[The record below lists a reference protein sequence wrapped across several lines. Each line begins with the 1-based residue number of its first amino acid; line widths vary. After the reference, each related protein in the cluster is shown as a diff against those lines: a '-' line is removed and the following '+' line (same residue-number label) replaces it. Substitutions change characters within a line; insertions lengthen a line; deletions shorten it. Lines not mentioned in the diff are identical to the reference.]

1 MRILALAALVLAACA
16 TPAVVT
22 GPLGERPGYLEAVTQ
37 GVPNED
43 AIVRR
48 IWTPG
53 LDESWIPQGLTV
65 AGDRVLV
72 GQYKPMPDLKSNTG
86 PCRVVALDAASGR
99 TVGSFSMPEGACTHA
114 GGLAWLGNGQLM
126 LADTRTIFRI
136 DLERALATG
145 RAEGAMKSLRLA
157 GDLRG
162 SFGASDGKDPWIGTW
177 TKDAVAKSRMYRLDN
192 ALFDARDGQTI
203 DDKVAKESIPV
214 PLESQGAAF
223 APDGTLW
230 TSSSNGR
237 WGKLYHLA
245 RDGRVLATHEMMAG
259 LEDLNFDAQG
269 RLWAVSESGT
279 RKYLSWPTR
288 FPFVFAID
296 LARLR

>member
-1 MRILALAALVLAACA
+1 
-16 TPAVVT
+16 
-22 GPLGERPGYLEAVTQ
+22 
-37 GVPNED
+37 VPNEA
-43 AIVRR
+43 AIVQR

-53 LDESWIPQGLTV
+53 LEQAWIPQGLAV

-72 GQYKPMPDLKSNTG
+72 AQYRPMPDLKANTG
-86 PCRVVALDAASGR
+86 PCRVVALDSSTGR
-99 TVGSFSMPEGACTHA
+99 QLGAFDMPEGACTHA

-136 DLERALATG
+136 DLERALASG
-145 RAEGAMKSLRLA
+145 KAQGAMKSLKLA

-162 SFGASDGKDPWIGTW
+162 SFAAFDGKDPWIGTW
-177 TKDAVAKSRMYRLDN
+177 TKDAVQKSRMYRLPS
-192 ALFDARDGQTI
+192 ALFDSLDGQSI
-203 DDKVAKESIPV
+203 DHARATDSIPV

-223 APDGTLW
+223 DRDGSLW
-230 TSSSNGR
+230 TSASNGK

-245 RDGRVLATHEMMAG
+245 RDGRVLATHEMTAG
-259 LEDLNFDAQG
+259 LEDMDFDSRG

-296 LARLR
+296 VARLR

>member
-1 MRILALAALVLAACA
+1 MRFAWMAALALAACA
-16 TPAVVT
+16 TT
-22 GPLGERPGYLEAVTQ
+22 GPTGPMGQRPSYIEAPTP
-37 GVPNED
+37 VPNEA
-43 AIVRR
+43 AIVQR

-53 LDESWIPQGLTV
+53 LDETWIPQGLAV

-72 GQYKPMPDLKSNTG
+72 AQYRPMPDLKANTG

-99 TVGSFSMPEGACTHA
+99 QVGAFAMPEGACTHA

-126 LADTRTIFRI
+126 IADTRTLFRI
-136 DLERALATG
+136 DLERALSTG
-145 RAEGAMKSLRLA
+145 RAEGAMKSLKLS

-162 SFGASDGKDPWIGTW
+162 SFAAFDGKDPWIGTW
-177 TKDAVAKSRMYRLDN
+177 TKDAVAKSRLYRLSS
-192 ALFDARDGQTI
+192 ALFDSFDGQAIDHGKATDTI
-203 DDKVAKESIPV
+203 PI

-223 APDGTLW
+223 DRDGSVW
-230 TSSSNGR
+230 TSSSNGK

-245 RDGRVLATHEMMAG
+245 RDGRVLATHEMTAG
-259 LEDLNFDAQG
+259 LEDMDFDAHG

-279 RKYLSWPTR
+279 RKYLSWATR

-296 LARLR
+296 VARLR